1 MPRREQDIQLAEVGH
16 RPPTTSGRLTQLFAA
31 TKISRAMIF
40 CLWEVKGLWVG
51 EHSRRVGDGE
61 MEGQGSR
68 WMGFEDWRWWNSFH
82 RRFSEVLIQ
91 TEPSGCSLPV
101 LAQALA
107 TAGLNG
113 NTVLSMAGGGLMV
126 GFQWLRGQH
135 MSTGGLGWEV
145 KW

>member
-51 EHSRRVGDGE
+51 EHSRGVGDGE

-68 WMGFEDWRWWNSFH
+68 WMGFEDWR
-82 RRFSEVLIQ
+82 
-91 TEPSGCSLPV
+91 
-101 LAQALA
+101 
-107 TAGLNG
+107 
-113 NTVLSMAGGGLMV
+113 
-126 GFQWLRGQH
+126 
-135 MSTGGLGWEV
+135 
-145 KW
+145 